1 MHNHPTSLG
10 KRERQ
15 GAPSHCPPDSV
26 PLLPRQGRSPVT
38 CPPDRVPPFPIISG
52 GFALDQ
58 ISTRIYTNRK
68 DRRRMGGRNQLLLI
82 SSSFPAPFDGLFP
95 WGGNFPAA
103 PCFLRNSSRAFS
115 SAMISATSSAIVRPS
130 PPLPCLSEPLPPSNT
145 SRERPPTSEDPMTPR
160 SSSKSMR
167 RAARE

>member
-1 MHNHPTSLG
+1 M
-10 KRERQ
+10 
-15 GAPSHCPPDSV
+15 
-26 PLLPRQGRSPVT
+26 RSPFLT
-38 CPPDRVPPFPIISG
+38 RTDTPT
-52 GFALDQ
+52 FASYFCGCCIVDSFLYRLLDQ
-58 ISTRIYTNRK
+58 IPTRVYTNRK
-68 DRRRMGGRNQLLLI
+68 DKKTHGGRNQLLLI
-82 SSSFPAPFDGLFP
+82 SSSFPTPFDGLYP

-130 PPLPCLSEPLPPSNT
+130 LPLPCLSEPLPPSNT